1 MKKIATTIEGA
12 FLIEPEVYGDE
23 RGFFY
28 ESYNAE
34 KFAAL
39 GIEDEMKQANHS
51 KSAKGVLRGMHYQYA
66 PKAVSK
72 LVRCTKGRIWD
83 AVVDMRQ
90 DSPTYK
96 QWFGVELTEEN
107 KKMLYVPAGC
117 AHGFYCL
124 EDSEFQ
130 YLLGHNVYA
139 QELDGRFS
147 WDDPEIGIQWP
158 LMGPP
163 TLSARDQERVSFAS
177 VVDRVNAKPPKVMI
191 TGAQGSLGTALC
203 KEFESAGYEVLA
215 TDRETLDITKQPEV
229 FTYITE
235 HKPDL
240 IINAAANNMLEE
252 IEKPE
257 VYPNAYAVNAQGP
270 GYLAQ
275 SAAAVGVPFVHYSTE
290 YVFDGQRE
298 LGYREEDM
306 PNPLSKYAETKAS
319 GERYVQ
325 RAGGQY
331 YIFRVSKLFG
341 PPGTSDH
348 VKTSFVDLMLR
359 LAAEKPSLQITHEG
373 KGNPTYTPHIAT
385 QTRALLEGGLAP
397 GIYHMVSD
405 GPAVTP
411 YEFAEEIFAVAGV
424 DPVRE
429 PVAAGVFP
437 TNVDR
442 PKYAALHNT
451 KTKAMPSRLSALREY
466 LSGRNA

>member
-1 MKKIATTIEGA
+1 MRKIETPIQGA

-34 KFAAL
+34 KFVAL
-39 GIEDEMKQANHS
+39 GIHDEMKQGNHS

-83 AVVDMRQ
+83 AIVDMRQ

-96 QWFGVELTEEN
+96 QWFGVELSEEN

-130 YLLGHNVYA
+130 YLLGHNVYSK
-139 QELDGRFS
+139 ELDGRFS

-158 LMGPP
+158 LQGPP
-163 TLSARDQERVSFAS
+163 TLSERDQERVSFAS

-215 TDRETLDITKQPEV
+215 TDRDTLDITKQPEV

-235 HKPDL
+235 HRPDL
-240 IINAAANNMLEE
+240 VINAAANNLVDD
-252 IEKPE
+252 IESPE
-257 VYPNAYAVNAQGP
+257 MYPKAYAVNAQGP

-275 SAAAVGVPFVHYSTE
+275 SAAAIGVPFVHYSTE
-290 YVFDGQRE
+290 YVFDGQRPM
-298 LGYREEDM
+298 GYAENDV
-306 PNPLSKYAETKAS
+306 PNPLSKYAETKAA
-319 GERYVQ
+319 GERAVQ
-325 RAGGQY
+325 QAGGQY

-341 PPGTSDH
+341 PPGTSEH

-359 LAAEKPSLQITHEG
+359 LAEEKPQLQLVHEG
-373 KGNPTYTPHIAT
+373 KGNPTYTPHIARR
-385 QTRALLEGGLAP
+385 TREMLTRGLTP
-397 GIYHMVSD
+397 GVYHMVSD

-429 PVAAGVFP
+429 PVSADVFP
-437 TNVDR
+437 TAAER
-442 PKYAALHNT
+442 PKFAGLINNNLPP
-451 KTKAMPSRLSALREY
+451 MPSRLSALREY
-466 LSGRNA
+466 LSGRS